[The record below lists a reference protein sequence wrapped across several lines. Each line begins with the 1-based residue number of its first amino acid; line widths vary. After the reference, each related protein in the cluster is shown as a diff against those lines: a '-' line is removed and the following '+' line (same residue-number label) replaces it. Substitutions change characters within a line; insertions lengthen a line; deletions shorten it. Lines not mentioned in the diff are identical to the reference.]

1 MKLNV
6 SARIRSARIDDENN
20 SSDLTGSSQQLA
32 GLSTT
37 AQLCHHG
44 CSTEK
49 QQKSSPWEG
58 KKKSNPTLRKE
69 NSRHAQAKRKMYMYS
84 L

>member
-32 GLSTT
+32 
-37 AQLCHHG
+37 
-44 CSTEK
+44 
-49 QQKSSPWEG
+49 
-58 KKKSNPTLRKE
+58 
-69 NSRHAQAKRKMYMYS
+69 
-84 L
+84 